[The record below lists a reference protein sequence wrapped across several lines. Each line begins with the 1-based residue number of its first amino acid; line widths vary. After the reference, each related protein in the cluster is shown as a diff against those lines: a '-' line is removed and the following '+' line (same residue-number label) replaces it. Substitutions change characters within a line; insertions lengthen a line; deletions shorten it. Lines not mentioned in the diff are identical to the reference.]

1 MEKTSNYKGVHWDKS
16 CNKFRA
22 VFYHKRVMYN
32 AGFADT
38 ELEAV
43 KLRDLLI
50 IRKGFDQSKLQ
61 IIKPIETKNTLPNK
75 R

>member
-1 MEKTSNYKGVHWDKS
+1 MEKTSTYKGVHWDKQ

-22 VFYHKRVMYN
+22 TFYHKRVMYN
-32 AGFADT
+32 CGFADT
-38 ELEAV
+38 EIEAV

-61 IIKPIETKNTLPNK
+61 IIKQIKK
-75 R
+75 

>member
-1 MEKTSNYKGVHWDKS
+1 MKKTSTYKGVHWDKS

-22 VFYHKRVMYN
+22 TFYHKRVMYN
-32 AGFADT
+32 AGFADS

-50 IRKGFDQSKLQ
+50 IRKGFPTDKLQ
-61 IIKPIETKNTLPNK
+61 IIKPVK
-75 R
+75 

>member
-1 MEKTSNYKGVHWDKS
+1 MKKTSNYVGVFWDKQCNKYKSTFVNKGVTYK
-16 CNKFRA
+16 C
-22 VFYHKRVMYN
+22 
-32 AGFADT
+32 GFADS

-61 IIKPIETKNTLPNK
+61 IIKPIEK
-75 R
+75 